1 MRHAAAALVIV
12 LLVGTLA
19 FFAISPEHG
28 WWLPAS
34 ASVIAREI
42 DTLFD
47 SIGVVI
53 AVGFVIVMA
62 LLAWAVWRGARA
74 RAGRARSTHG
84 HAGLEIGWTVAV
96 GAVLVAIAYGQL
108 PTWAALRDPAAQ
120 PAGGPTAVVVA
131 QQWSWRFEHAGADAL
146 LGTVDDLETASE
158 LVVPA
163 GEPVLLTL
171 RSRDVIHSFFVPEL
185 RIKQDVVPGR
195 AIPLWFTIER
205 PGTFE
210 IVCAEL
216 CGFGHYSMAGRLRA
230 LPRAEYDAWR
240 AARVTSENSRG
251 AEDAR

>member
-1 MRHAAAALVIV
+1 VRHAAAALVIV

-19 FFAISPEHG
+19 FFAISPERG
-28 WWLPAS
+28 WWLPPS
-34 ASVIAREI
+34 ASTVARGI
-42 DTLFD
+42 DGLFD

-53 AVGFVIVMA
+53 AVGFAVVML
-62 LLAWAVWRGARA
+62 LLAWAVWRGARH
-74 RAGRARSTHG
+74 REGRARSTHG
-84 HAGLEIGWTVAV
+84 HAGFEIAWTAAV
-96 GAVLVAIAYGQL
+96 GAVLVAIAFGQL

-120 PAGGPTAVVVA
+120 PTGGPTAVVVA
-131 QQWSWRFEHAGADAL
+131 QQWSWRFEHVGGDGR
-146 LGTVDDLETASE
+146 LGTVDDLQTSSE

-195 AIPLWFTIER
+195 AIPLWFTVER

-216 CGFGHYSMAGRLRA
+216 CGLGHYAMAGRMRA
-230 LPRAEYDAWR
+230 LPRAEYDAWL
-240 AARVTSENSRG
+240 AERVLLENSRG